1 METIKLQKFFSE
13 CGIMSRRSAEAEIQA
28 GNVTVNGISA
38 RLGDRID
45 PETDRVFWNGKEITA
60 PIRDRD
66 HTYVMLHKPAGYVT
80 TMQDEKGRPT
90 AAELLTGIQKRLYPV
105 GRLDMYSDGLLLFT
119 DDGDLTYRLTHP
131 SHHVTKSYRL
141 IVKGVLSSDDAK
153 RMEQP
158 MVLDGYQLQPVT
170 AELIQSDVIV
180 GGTKASVL
188 NVCLREGRNRQIR
201 KMCEQLGLTVIRLS
215 RLSLGEIQLGTLPS
229 GKWRYLSPEEIQYLK
244 EI

>member
-13 CGIMSRRSAEAEIQA
+13 CGIMSRRAAETEIRN
-28 GNVTVNGISA
+28 GNVSINGIKA
-38 RLGDRID
+38 LLGDRVD
-45 PETDRVFWNGKEITA
+45 PQTDVIHWNGKEITA
-60 PIRDRD
+60 TALSRE

-90 AAELLTGIQKRLYPV
+90 AAELLNSIPKRLYPV

-131 SHHVTKSYRL
+131 SHHVSKRYRL
-141 IVKGVLSSDDAK
+141 IVKGTLSETDAK

-158 MVLDGYQLQPVT
+158 MVLDGYQLQPVK
-170 AELIQSDVIV
+170 AELVQAGVNVS
-180 GGTKASVL
+180 GTVASVL
-188 NVCLREGRNRQIR
+188 NVYLQEGRNRQIR
-201 KMCEQLGLTVIRLS
+201 KMCEQLGWTVIRLS
-215 RLSLGEIQLGTLPS
+215 RLSLGEIQLGNLPS
-229 GKWRYLSPEEIQYLK
+229 GKWRYLSPSEIQYLK

>member
-13 CGIMSRRSAEAEIQA
+13 CGIMSRRAAEAEILA
-28 GNVTVNGISA
+28 GNVSVNGIPA
-38 RLGDRID
+38 VLGDRID
-45 PETDRVFWNGKEITA
+45 PEADLVCWNGKEITA
-60 PIRDRD
+60 SVLSRD

-90 AAELLTGIQKRLYPV
+90 AAGLLSSIPKRLYPV

-131 SHHVTKSYRL
+131 SHHVTKCYRL
-141 IVKGVLSSDDAK
+141 IVKGVLSVADAK

-158 MVLDGYQLQPVT
+158 MVLDGYRLQPVT
-170 AELIQSDVIV
+170 AELVQSGVTV
-180 GGTKASVL
+180 GGTNASVL
-188 NVCLREGRNRQIR
+188 NVCLMEGRNRQIR
-201 KMCEQLGLTVIRLS
+201 KMCEQLGWTVIRLS
-215 RLSLGEIQLGTLPS
+215 RLSLGEIQLGNLPS